1 MKFDRIHANHSW
13 LACSAIIGS
22 SGFGY
27 WTSRVTR
34 SHSSKGNPPK
44 VLGVP
49 CVKITFATSSQA
61 SPMLADARVIPRRA
75 DFEGE
80 APNELAS
87 RKVVVLIPS
96 TLSCRKPSAQSARS
110 ELLFGHCHVRAFYLS
125 NAPGARRLRRAKS
138 VICGSGS
145 RTEITQKM

>member
-22 SGFGY
+22 HGFGY

-34 SHSSKGNPPK
+34 SHSSKGNPLK

-49 CVKITFATSSQA
+49 CVKITLATSSQA
-61 SPMLADARVIPRRA
+61 SPMLADASVIPRRA

-80 APNELAS
+80 ALNEPCPE
-87 RKVVVLIPS
+87 RR
-96 TLSCRKPSAQSARS
+96 TLSYPLRSPAGRPLPNLPDQNSLSVFEHRGVVTLPCEEGEQTAAGGFSGCIDNLAPSV
-110 ELLFGHCHVRAFYLS
+110 GH
-125 NAPGARRLRRAKS
+125 
-138 VICGSGS
+138 
-145 RTEITQKM
+145 

>member
-34 SHSSKGNPPK
+34 SHSSKGNRPK

-80 APNELAS
+80 APNEPAS
-87 RKVVVLIPS
+87 QKVVALVPN
-96 TLSCRKPSAQSARS
+96 TLSCRTPSAQSAKS
-110 ELLFGHCHVRAFYLS
+110 ELLFG
-125 NAPGARRLRRAKS
+125 LRTPISSSKR
-138 VICGSGS
+138 VGS
-145 RTEITQKM
+145 RCRYLDRSRPSLQTLLEVAQCEITT